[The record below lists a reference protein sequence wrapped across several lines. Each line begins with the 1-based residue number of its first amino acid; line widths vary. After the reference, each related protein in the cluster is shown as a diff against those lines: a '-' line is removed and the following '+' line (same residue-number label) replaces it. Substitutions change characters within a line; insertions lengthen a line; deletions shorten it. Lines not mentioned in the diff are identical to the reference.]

1 MIRSLTLTKYIVIIG
16 VVGLLVAALT
26 GFVVALTETFNL
38 VRYVIEHLTD
48 PELEIEEVYFIKLVD
63 GFLVSTGLLV
73 FGLGL
78 FEIFIQPLNL
88 PEALKFSTIGQL
100 KSTLA
105 NIIIL
110 TLAVS
115 FLTFVQEGQ
124 EPQAILLKGA
134 GIAAVII
141 VLVFFARYGESEK
154 H

>member
-1 MIRSLTLTKYIVIIG
+1 MVRSLTLTKYIVLLG
-16 VVGLLVAALT
+16 VIGLLIASLA
-26 GFVVALTETFNL
+26 GFVLATVETVKL
-38 VRYVIEHLTD
+38 VQYVIWHFAD

-78 FEIFIQPLNL
+78 FQIFIQPLNL
-88 PEALKFSTIGQL
+88 PDALRFTSIGQL

-105 NIIIL
+105 NIIVL

-115 FLTFVQEGQ
+115 FLTFVQEGEDAQ
-124 EPQAILLKGA
+124 TILLKGA
-134 GIAAVII
+134 GIAAVIS
-141 VLVFFARYGESEK
+141 VLVLFARYGETEK

>member
-1 MIRSLTLTKYIVIIG
+1 MVRSLTLTKYIVLLG
-16 VVGLLVAALT
+16 VIGLLIASLA
-26 GFVVALTETFNL
+26 GFVLATVETVKL
-38 VRYVIEHLTD
+38 VQYVIWHFAD

-78 FEIFIQPLNL
+78 FQIFIQPLNL
-88 PEALKFSTIGQL
+88 PDALRFTTIGQL

-105 NIIIL
+105 NIIVL

-115 FLTFVQEGQ
+115 FLTFVQEGEDAQ
-124 EPQAILLKGA
+124 TILLKGA
-134 GIAAVII
+134 GIAAVIS
-141 VLVFFARYGESEK
+141 VLVLFARYGETEK

>member
-1 MIRSLTLTKYIVIIG
+1 MVRSLTLTKYIVLLG
-16 VVGLLVAALT
+16 VIGLLIASLA
-26 GFVVALTETFNL
+26 GFVLATVETVKL
-38 VRYVIEHLTD
+38 VQYVIWHFAD

-78 FEIFIQPLNL
+78 FQIFIQPLNL
-88 PEALKFSTIGQL
+88 PEALRFTTIGQL

-105 NIIIL
+105 NIIVL

-115 FLTFVQEGQ
+115 FLTFVQEGEDAQ
-124 EPQAILLKGA
+124 TILLKGA

-141 VLVFFARYGESEK
+141 VLVLFARYGETEK

>member
-1 MIRSLTLTKYIVIIG
+1 MVRSLTLTKYIVLLG
-16 VVGLLVAALT
+16 VIGLLIASLA
-26 GFVVALTETFNL
+26 GFVLATVETVKL
-38 VRYVIEHLTD
+38 VQYVIWHFAD

-78 FEIFIQPLNL
+78 FQIFIQPLNL
-88 PEALKFSTIGQL
+88 PEALRFTTIGQL
-100 KSTLA
+100 KATLA
-105 NIIIL
+105 NIIVL

-115 FLTFVQEGQ
+115 FLTFVQEGEDAQ
-124 EPQAILLKGA
+124 TILLKGA

-141 VLVFFARYGESEK
+141 VLVLFARYGETEK